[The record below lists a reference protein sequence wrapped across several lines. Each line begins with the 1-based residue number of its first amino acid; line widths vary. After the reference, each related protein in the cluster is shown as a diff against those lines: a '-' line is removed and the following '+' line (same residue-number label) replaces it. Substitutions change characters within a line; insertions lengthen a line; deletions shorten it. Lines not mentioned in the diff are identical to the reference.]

1 MDSPKESK
9 RWANAC
15 MVLTLDIFLG
25 IFLVGFIYKYFSETP
40 AVVLIRPLLRV
51 TDLCFHLYFVMFGVT
66 LYNFIK
72 ERKSRPR

>member
-9 RWANAC
+9 RWVNAC
-15 MVLTLDIFLG
+15 MTLTFDIFIG
-25 IFLVGFIYKYFSETP
+25 MFLVGFIYKYFSETP

-51 TDLCFHLYFVMFGVT
+51 MDLCFHLYFVMFCVT

-72 ERKSRPR
+72 EHKSRGR